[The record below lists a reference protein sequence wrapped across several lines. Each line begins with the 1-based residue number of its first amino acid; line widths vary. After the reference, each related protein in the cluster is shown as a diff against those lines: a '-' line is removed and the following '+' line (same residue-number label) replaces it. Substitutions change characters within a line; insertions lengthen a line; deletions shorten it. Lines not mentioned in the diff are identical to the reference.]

1 MKKKLLFV
9 MFATLVM
16 LTGCEKKFVF
26 SVSDTQTVVFAQG
39 NVVCDEA
46 GVLSFAENQYTL
58 GSFFGWG
65 TGSNPMCDDTLV
77 ASFAEFD
84 DWGAHLDGKW
94 RTLTDKEWR
103 HLLMGREGAMG
114 KAGLATVCDVPGMV
128 LLPDNWQA
136 DSGSVDFVCGFRSW
150 TGNVYDAEAW
160 TSMEQCG
167 AVFLP
172 AISSPDSVPDSVA
185 VTEGLYWSSTFR
197 SDVDAEALRFTE
209 SFMGVGRELRS
220 SRLQVRLV
228 KNASK
233 KHSDKKPLKNAN
245 GQIVEEFEEGAVI
258 EM

>member
-9 MFATLVM
+9 MLATLVM

-58 GSFFGWG
+58 GNFFGWG

-84 DWGAHLDGKW
+84 DWGSHLDGKW

-128 LLPDNWQA
+128 LLPDNWFA
-136 DSGSVDFVCGFRSW
+136 DGGDTVNPNVPHLYSVLEWRQLER
-150 TGNVYDAEAW
+150 A
-160 TSMEQCG
+160 G

-172 AISSPDSVPDSVA
+172 CAGSVLGLAMCMMLRLGPAWNSA
-185 VTEGLYWSSTFR
+185 VPCSCRPSAAPTRCPTAW
-197 SDVDAEALRFTE
+197 
-209 SFMGVGRELRS
+209 
-220 SRLQVRLV
+220 
-228 KNASK
+228 
-233 KHSDKKPLKNAN
+233 P
-245 GQIVEEFEEGAVI
+245 
-258 EM
+258 